1 MAVKIH
7 DCEQRSEEWFEL
19 KRGLLSSSTV
29 SLALAKTKSGWGAS
43 RDNLMTQLVMERLG
57 IPVEGFTSLEMQW
70 GIDTEPEARN
80 AYSFITDNE
89 VQEVGFVTSSGLE
102 GMGASPD
109 GLIDH
114 DGLLEIK
121 CPAPKTHMKTML
133 TGKYDYKYW
142 QQMQFQMMICD
153 RQWCDFVSYDPRMP
167 PHLQFWTRRVYR
179 MDNDE
184 MHQFAQDCRDFVTQ
198 LEERMKQLEKVEPI
212 ANVA

>member
-1 MAVKIH
+1 MPVKIH

-109 GLIDH
+109 G
-114 DGLLEIK
+114 
-121 CPAPKTHMKTML
+121 
-133 TGKYDYKYW
+133 
-142 QQMQFQMMICD
+142 
-153 RQWCDFVSYDPRMP
+153 
-167 PHLQFWTRRVYR
+167 
-179 MDNDE
+179 
-184 MHQFAQDCRDFVTQ
+184 
-198 LEERMKQLEKVEPI
+198 
-212 ANVA
+212 